1 LLQQVKENCLESY
14 THQNVAFNE
23 LVNHLN
29 VERIPGINPIFQ
41 VMLVWQDWY
50 EDVMNPVDGM
60 LVRAKQVDSHTAKF
74 DLTFE
79 LMPTELGLEG
89 SIEYN
94 TTLFC
99 SDTIENLSYEFVNI
113 LEQWYQFSRTFSF

>member
-1 LLQQVKENCLESY
+1 
-14 THQNVAFNE
+14 
-23 LVNHLN
+23 
-29 VERIPGINPIFQ
+29 
-41 VMLVWQDWY
+41 MLVWQDWY

-113 LEQWYQFSRTFSF
+113 LEQCINFPELSLSNLSFNVLLNQCRKYRKNY